1 MEITLDEC
9 KKYSNYGM
17 ILRVIT
23 TIIAFFILY
32 KFIDNKFNKKYL
44 FLILPILLT
53 LLDLE
58 DGLWN
63 IMYKYEGYYGGC
75 FKTYYY
81 KITDKIIDA
90 ISYSLLFVFFKLDMV
105 LLFFVL
111 YRIIGVII
119 FAVTRQKMSIVIFFD
134 FVKEYLLYL
143 FIFGKNYS
151 YLPFFI
157 CCKILFEY
165 VSHIVESN
173 IPYEYGN
180 ILITRCIDFFKNN
193 SNGKK

>member
-9 KKYSNYGM
+9 KKYINYGM
-17 ILRVIT
+17 LLRLIT
-23 TIIAFFILY
+23 TIVTFSVLY
-32 KFIDNKFNKKYL
+32 NFIDNKYIKIYL

-58 DGLWN
+58 DGVYIKN
-63 IMYKYEGYYGGC
+63 KIYKGHYNGC
-75 FKTYYY
+75 TKTYYY
-81 KITDKIIDA
+81 QIFDKIVDV

-119 FAVTRQKMSIVIFFD
+119 FTLTRQKISIVVFFD

-143 FIFGKNYS
+143 FIFGKNYT
-151 YLPFFI
+151 YLPFCIFI
-157 CCKILFEY
+157 KLLFEY
-165 VSHIVESN
+165 YYHIFYN
-173 IPYEYGN
+173 K
-180 ILITRCIDFFKNN
+180 IL
-193 SNGKK
+193 

>member
-1 MEITLDEC
+1 MEITIEDC
-9 KKYSNYGM
+9 KKYINYGM
-17 ILRVIT
+17 VLRLIT

-32 KFIDNKFNKKYL
+32 KFIDNKFIKKYL

-53 LLDLE
+53 LLDIE
-58 DGLWN
+58 DGLW
-63 IMYKYEGYYGGC
+63 IAMYKYNGYYGGC

-81 KITDKIIDA
+81 QITDKIVDV
-90 ISYSLLFVFFKLDMV
+90 ISYSLLFAFFKLDMV

-119 FAVTRQKMSIVIFFD
+119 FTLTRQKMSIVVFFD

-143 FIFGKNYS
+143 FVFGKNYA

-157 CCKILFEY
+157 CLKILYEYYIHIIEFNKPFEY
-165 VSHIVESN
+165 WT
-173 IPYEYGN
+173 
-180 ILITRCIDFFKNN
+180 ILITKNN
-193 SNGKK
+193 GS